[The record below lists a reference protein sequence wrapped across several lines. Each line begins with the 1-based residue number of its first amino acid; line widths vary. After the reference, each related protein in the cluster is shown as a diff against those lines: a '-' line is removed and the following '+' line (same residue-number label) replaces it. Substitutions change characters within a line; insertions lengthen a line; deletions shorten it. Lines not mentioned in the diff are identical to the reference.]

1 MKIFQNILQF
11 IKVFKTQYLDL
22 NRDREDETITVEAI
36 RTGIEFKGSNIFI
49 LVCAIFIASL
59 GLNTN
64 SAAVIIGA
72 MLISPLMGPIMGIGL
87 GLGIYDFELIKKSFK
102 NLAVAT
108 LFSILTSTL
117 YFLISPLNEARSE
130 LLART
135 APSIYDVLIA
145 FFGGMAGIIALST
158 KQKGNVIPGVAI
170 ATALMPPLC
179 TAGFGLATGHIAYF
193 FGAIYLYFINSV
205 FIAVATTLGVKLFK
219 FTPKTFV
226 DKSRQKHVQHI
237 IYTILAFTV
246 APSILLTYNMIR
258 DNYFESAANKF
269 IAQQFTSPSTQVL
282 NKEFSRQK
290 GKRIIHVTLV
300 GNELP
305 QDSLLAKESRLSQ
318 YGIGGA
324 ILDVK
329 QGIGSNNID
338 LSALNSMMFRDIYQD
353 NQDRIARQAATIDS
367 LQQINKSYRQYE
379 DMSSK
384 VAPEVK
390 VLFPDI
396 TRLAI
401 SQVIYSNV
409 DSLTNDTT
417 TLAVISYDR
426 SISSQEKTRFKE
438 WLEARLKTVNIQ
450 VLEYK

>member
-1 MKIFQNILQF
+1 MNIFKSALQY
-11 IKVFKTQYLDL
+11 IKLFKTQYLDL
-22 NRDREDETITVEAI
+22 SRDREDEAATVEAI

-72 MLISPLMGPIMGIGL
+72 MLISPLMGPIMGVGL

-108 LFSILTSTL
+108 AFSVLASTL
-117 YFLISPLNEARSE
+117 YFFISPLNEARSE

-179 TAGFGLATGHIAYF
+179 TAGFGLATGHFSYF

-205 FIAVATTLGVKLFK
+205 FIAFATTLGVKLFK
-219 FTPKTFV
+219 FTPKAFV
-226 DKSRQKHVQHI
+226 DKTRQKHVQRI
-237 IYTILAFTV
+237 IYAILAFTI
-246 APSILLTYNMIR
+246 APSVLLTYNMIR
-258 DNYFESAANKF
+258 DNYFENAANKF
-269 IAQQFTSPSTQVL
+269 IAQHFTSSSTQVL
-282 NKEFSRQK
+282 NKAFSRQN
-290 GKRIIHVTLV
+290 GKRVIHVTLV

-305 QDSLLAKESRLSQ
+305 QDSLIAIESRLAQ
-318 YGIGGA
+318 FGIGEA

-353 NQDRIARQAATIDS
+353 NQERIARQAATIDS
-367 LQQINKSYRQYE
+367 LRQANRQYRQY
-379 DMSSK
+379 DDLGSQ

-390 VLFPDI
+390 VLFPNI
-396 TRLAI
+396 SRLAI
-401 SQVIYSNV
+401 SQAVYSDI
-409 DSLTNDTT
+409 DSLSNDTT
-417 TLAVISYDR
+417 TFAVISYNR
-426 SISSQEKTRFKE
+426 SISMQEKQRFKE
-438 WLEARLKTVNIQ
+438 WLEARLGTTDIQ
-450 VLEYK
+450 VLEN